1 MEDIL
6 TMAVVNFHPAAGEKD
21 GNLARM
27 EGFAKAAAK
36 RGADMVLF
44 PELCLL
50 GYDYYLDGKVSME
63 EKRASAETRDSAAVR
78 RLSELARRLGIY
90 LVFGAA
96 EAADGGQLYNAAFLL
111 APDGTTGVYRKIHPY
126 GMENAFFK
134 KGEEPVLLE
143 TPWGP
148 VGIGICYDSYQ
159 LPELMRYYVSKGAR
173 LYLNPTAEI
182 EEIQFEKSRRSFHH
196 YYRRNL
202 EYGVASNGIF
212 IASANLTGYDKTSYF
227 AGGSM
232 VLGPKLT
239 PFSELDVHCY
249 AGGVDDTQETLSL
262 ATIDLSLAQRMLVQE
277 NPWGSGKDYRPELYR
292 TFL

>member
-6 TMAVVNFHPAAGEKD
+6 TMAVVNFHPITGEKA
-21 GNLARM
+21 GNLARI
-27 EGFAKAAAK
+27 EGFARAAAK

-44 PELCLL
+44 PELCLQ
-50 GYDYYLDGKVSME
+50 GYDYYLDSAVSME
-63 EKRASAETRDSAAVR
+63 EKLASAETRDSAITR
-78 RLSELARRLGIY
+78 QLSELAQQSGIY
-90 LVFGAA
+90 LIYGAA
-96 EAADGGQLYNAAFLL
+96 ETDGSHLYNSAFLL
-111 APDGTTGVYRKIHPY
+111 GPDGTIEVYQKIHPY
-126 GMENAFFK
+126 GMENQFFK
-134 KGEEPVLLE
+134 KGERPFLLK

-148 VGIGICYDSYQ
+148 VGVGICYDSYQ
-159 LPELMRYYVSKGAR
+159 FPELMRYYVSKGAR

-196 YYRRNL
+196 YYQRNL

-212 IASANLTGYDKTSYF
+212 IASANLAGYDKTSYF

-232 VLGPKLT
+232 ILGPKLT

-277 NPWGSGKDYRPELYR
+277 SPWGTGMDYRPELYR